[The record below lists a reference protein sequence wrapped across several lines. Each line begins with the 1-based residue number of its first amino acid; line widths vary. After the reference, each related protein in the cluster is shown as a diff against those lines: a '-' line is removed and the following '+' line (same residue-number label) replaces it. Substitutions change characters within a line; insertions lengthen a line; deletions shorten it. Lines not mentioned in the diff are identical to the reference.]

1 MAEHVNLRGN
11 ASDDGF
17 LAAVRGVLRFELPRV
32 PNTTTSDG
40 SNVAYWLGPDEW
52 LLATNFSTTL
62 AWALK
67 EALAGTFAAVTEV
80 GGGNEVLVLEGAAGR
95 EALAAE
101 CPLDLDPRAF
111 GPGQCA
117 QTRFA
122 HAAVLLRPLA
132 NGDIELVVRRSFAE
146 YVRQHL
152 SSATPLP
159 GSRAARGASPGDP
172 ARRSSPDRARPRNP
186 P

>member
-11 ASDDGF
+11 PDDEGF
-17 LAAVRGVLRFELPRV
+17 LAAVRSVLGFELPRV
-32 PNTTTSDG
+32 ANTTASDG

-62 AWALK
+62 AWALR

-80 GGGNEVLVLEGAAGR
+80 GGGNEVLVLDGATARGM
-95 EALAAE
+95 LAAE

-122 HAAVLLRPLA
+122 HAAVLLRPLE
-132 NGDIELVVRRSFAE
+132 NGDIELVVRRSFAD

-152 SSATPLP
+152 SHSHAPEAP
-159 GSRAARGASPGDP
+159 
-172 ARRSSPDRARPRNP
+172 
-186 P
+186 